1 MPCFLQRQTKQS
13 TTNSLTSTLSFLHL
27 IHLLPSLL
35 FLSCFWTC
43 EQASSD
49 RRGEWEI
56 QPSRQ
61 TNTSYLTSHLA
72 ADRHGGSVQVPSSHG
87 PHSLVVRICVKC
99 PEVSLN
105 CSYNTGAR
113 KAVSQDTGPV
123 LNVALTFCGV
133 QAVVSNTAAVT
144 ASVKPFL

>member
-13 TTNSLTSTLSFLHL
+13 TTNSLTSTLSFFHL

-72 ADRHGGSVQVPSSHG
+72 ADRHGGSVQVPS
-87 PHSLVVRICVKC
+87 PRDLHSLVVRICVKS

-105 CSYNTGAR
+105 CSYSTGAR
-113 KAVSQDTGPV
+113 KAVSWRSRFVGCRLWCPTQ
-123 LNVALTFCGV
+123 LLLLLA
-133 QAVVSNTAAVT
+133 
-144 ASVKPFL
+144 